1 MIKIVLVASLFLL
14 ITWACDNT
22 SDSSRVPTPEK
33 EVLSSASTFIDI
45 EATVQAKIAQELGVA
60 TETPLPPTITPIPT
74 PIPSTATPVPEQ
86 LKMADIDESSSSNES
101 KIAFTSDRDGNYEI
115 YVMNADGS
123 NQTRMTNHYD
133 VDLLPSWSPD
143 GSKIAFTSYRDGN
156 AEIYVMNADGSNQTR
171 MTNNDTTDLNPS
183 WSPDGSKITF
193 SSDRDGNTEIYV
205 MNADGSNQT
214 RMTNNDT
221 TDLN

>member
-74 PIPSTATPVPEQ
+74 PIPSTATPMPTPIPSTATPVPEQ

-101 KIAFTSDRDGNYEI
+101 KIIFTSDRDGNAEI
-115 YVMNADGS
+115 YVMNADRS
-123 NQTRMTNHYD
+123 NQTRMTNND
-133 VDLLPSWSPD
+133 VVDWAPSWSPD
-143 GSKIAFTSYRDGN
+143 GSKIAFTSDRDGN
-156 AEIYVMNADGSNQTR
+156 VDIYVMNADGSNRTR
-171 MTNNDTTDLNPS
+171 ITNNDAQDWFPS
-183 WSPDGSKITF
+183 WSPDGSNGI
-193 SSDRDGNTEIYV
+193 R
-205 MNADGSNQT
+205 
-214 RMTNNDT
+214 
-221 TDLN
+221 